1 MSSYHSLS
9 HRIQLLLLMIIG
21 GCCQWHYAF
30 SSSRHPVSKR
40 FQLGSSGHPKDKDK
54 GRFFPTAT
62 TATASRRITGL
73 FSPLLSSPL
82 DSSSSS
88 SSSSLTNGTEP
99 LQDET
104 TTPSTSSMSSL
115 FSPTDIK
122 NVDNDFDDDDK
133 TNFFALSISSVSTTA
148 ETTPATAPVINQNQE
163 STVPQLS
170 SISSTTPKQFPSK
183 DRLDSRFAVAM
194 MALAGYVEGF
204 CLLRYHAFPN
214 MMTGNAVKLV
224 EAMCTCNPY
233 KVVYNTCLIVLYM
246 MGASLYVQWKEFAM
260 QQQTQNNNQK
270 HNNLQSRLTRG
281 VAFWSILTFLA
292 SDVLFHGST
301 ATRLPLLGMA
311 FGILHSYTL
320 DTVGI
325 IPFAMTGHMGKIGMA
340 VTQNHLLEK
349 KQQPSSI
356 YDPKG
361 YRTSIKGL
369 FAFLASAGVANFAF
383 AITQHVTWKRYVPPL
398 GITLAV
404 LYGLLFR
411 WYDLQSNKLLN
422 HHQQQQQKEEEE
434 KETVPKVV
442 PVL

>member
-9 HRIQLLLLMIIG
+9 HRIQLLLLMIVG

-40 FQLGSSGHPKDKDK
+40 FQLGSGGHPKDKYN
-54 GRFFPTAT
+54 GRFFSTAT

-73 FSPLLSSPL
+73 FSPLSSSPL
-82 DSSSSS
+82 DSPSSS
-88 SSSSLTNGTEP
+88 SSSSLTKNGTEP
-99 LQDET
+99 LQEET

-115 FSPTDIK
+115 FSPAVIK
-122 NVDNDFDDDDK
+122 VDGVFDDDK
-133 TNFFALSISSVSTTA
+133 TNFFPLSIPFISTTA
-148 ETTPATAPVINQNQE
+148 TTTATTTTTTTVVNQNQE

-170 SISSTTPKQFPSK
+170 SISSTTPKQFLSK

-233 KVVYNTCLIVLYM
+233 KVVYYTCLIVLYM
-246 MGASLYVQWKEFAM
+246 IGASLYVQWKDFAM

-270 HNNLQSRLTRG
+270 HNNFQSRLTRG

-349 KQQPSSI
+349 KQQQPSSI

-369 FAFLASAGVANFAF
+369 FAFLASAGIANVVF
-383 AITQHVTWKRYVPPL
+383 AITQHVTWKRYVPPF

-411 WYDLQSNKLLN
+411 WYDRQSNKLLN
-422 HHQQQQQKEEEE
+422 QLQQQQQ
-434 KETVPKVV
+434 TVPKVV